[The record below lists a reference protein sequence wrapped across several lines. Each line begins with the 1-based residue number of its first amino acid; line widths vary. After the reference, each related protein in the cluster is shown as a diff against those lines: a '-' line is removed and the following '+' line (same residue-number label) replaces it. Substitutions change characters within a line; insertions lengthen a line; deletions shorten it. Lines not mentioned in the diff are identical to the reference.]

1 MMRKLPEDGHPLIG
15 NDRYEG
21 YCADLAK
28 KICTE
33 YLNAPYEIKLVAD
46 GKYGEKMAD
55 GVWNGM
61 IGELTRRVSVSFGH
75 SASDESVL
83 RRHNFTM
90 S

>member
-1 MMRKLPEDGHPLIG
+1 MHRKPPEDGSPLTG

-21 YCADLAK
+21 YCVDLAK

-33 YLNAPYEIKLVAD
+33 YLNCDYALRLVGD

-61 IGELTRRVSVSFGH
+61 IGELTRRVS
-75 SASDESVL
+75 ETL
-83 RRHNFTM
+83 IMILLKLTRRVRKH
-90 S
+90 